1 MIAGDPV
8 WVSAELVEAV
18 HERQIAEHGGGAG
31 IRDRGLL
38 ESALAKPRQ
47 LYAYGDEDVD
57 ISALAAAY
65 GYGIARNHAFV
76 DGNKRTAYVVMRLFL
91 VLNGWELVARMPDR
105 YTTMIDLA
113 AGHLAELELA
123 DWLRANSRPEKI
135 SEPDAGYA

>member
-113 AGHLAELELA
+113 AGHLAESELA
-123 DWLRANSRPEKI
+123 DWLRANSRSEKI

>member
-18 HERQIAEHGGGAG
+18 HERQIAEHGRGAG

-38 ESALAKPRQ
+38 ESAQAKPRQ

-113 AGHLAELELA
+113 AGHLAESELA